1 MKEVIVQV
9 IGGLGNQLFQYA
21 AGRKLALDLNA
32 QLRLDISGFT
42 TYYDLHKYSM
52 HHLNVVEDFIQLD
65 ELHERSKD
73 ILFIKEPSLA
83 YCPNVFDDLKGFNSV
98 YLEGYWGSEHYFESI
113 DHVIRGEFS
122 VKTPPSQAN
131 IEMGRAILA
140 TEAVCLHIRRGD
152 YVWHPMSQQSHCLC
166 SLDYYQESL
175 GLLARVLS
183 NPVVYVFSD
192 DQEWASKNL
201 NIPFEHV
208 FVGIN
213 DASKNY
219 EDLRLMSLCKH
230 FIIANSTFSWWGA
243 WLSNSPNKIIFAPR
257 QWLKDPNLSWFDPV
271 PLKWRNSYKNY
282 CRFLA
287 GFPQI

>member
-21 AGRKLALDLNA
+21 AGRKLAIDLNA
-32 QLRLDISGFT
+32 RLRLDISGFT
-42 TYYDLHKYSM
+42 TYYDLRKYSM
-52 HHLNVVEDFIQLD
+52 HHLNIVEDFIQLD
-65 ELHERSKD
+65 ELQARSKD
-73 ILFIKEPSLA
+73 ILFVKEPSLG
-83 YCPNVFDDLKGFNSV
+83 YCPNIFDDLKGFDSV
-98 YLEGYWGSEHYFESI
+98 YLEGYWGSERYFESI

-131 IEMGRAILA
+131 IEMGRRILA
-140 TEAVCLHIRRGD
+140 TESICLHVRRGD
-152 YVWHPMSQQSHCLC
+152 YAWNPVARQVHGLC
-166 SLDYYQESL
+166 SLDYYRESL
-175 GLLARVLS
+175 GLLGRVLS

-208 FVGIN
+208 FVRIN
-213 DASKNY
+213 DESKNY
-219 EDLRLMSLCKH
+219 EDIRLMSLCKH

-243 WLSNSPNKIIFAPR
+243 WLSTFPNKIILAPQ
-257 QWLKDPNLSWFDPV
+257 QWLKDPKLSWFDPV
-271 PLKWRNSYKNY
+271 PLSWRNSYKNY

-287 GFPQI
+287 GFPRI